1 MRYSYMLL
9 GQYADPYN
17 VKGVIP
23 TLINER
29 YPKFITLGRSASYLV
44 KNWELGQH
52 GDIGSNGSRGS
63 LLQFRK
69 LNTKIIVI
77 TILLDVK
84 MVLYRLEHQH
94 I

>member
-1 MRYSYMLL
+1 MLL
-9 GQYADPYN
+9 GQYADDLII

-29 YPKFITLGRSASYLV
+29 YPNSSHLVEVHLIWLKLGVS
-44 KNWELGQH
+44 QH

-69 LNTKIIVI
+69 LNTKIIVGHYHSP
-77 TILLDVK
+77 DVK

>member
-9 GQYADPYN
+9 GQYADDPYN

-44 KNWELGQH
+44 KNWELA
-52 GDIGSNGSRGS
+52 NM
-63 LLQFRK
+63 
-69 LNTKIIVI
+69 VI
-77 TILLDVK
+77 LVL
-84 MVLYRLEHQH
+84 MVEVHCYSFVNLIQRL
-94 I
+94 